1 MSTVLSNIP
10 AQGDVFGT
18 MLYLIEN
25 YYAIILYGLLVTIL
39 LSVVGTLGG
48 FILAMALTQMRLT
61 KVDKKRDRNFMKILK
76 IVTRFLGDTYV
87 TVFRGT
93 PMIVQAMVIYYGIA
107 TLGIFP
113 WWKPLTAGLIIV
125 TLNTTAY
132 ISEVF
137 RGGISA
143 VDNGQMEAARTLGL
157 SRNQAMRKVIW
168 PQAIKNALPG
178 IGNEFVVNLKDTA
191 VLSVISVVD
200 LFYAVRQSAS
210 STYRYFEA
218 FLIASVL
225 YLIVT
230 YISSKFINY
239 LTKKLEQTKRTVKAS

>member
-1 MSTVLSNIP
+1 MLNVLASLP

-18 MLYLIEN
+18 ILYLIQN
-25 YYAIILYGLLVTIL
+25 YYQIILYGLLITIV
-39 LSVVGTLGG
+39 LSVVGTVGG
-48 FILAMALTQMRLT
+48 FVLAMGLTQMRL
-61 KVDKKRDRNFMKILK
+61 VEIDQKRDKRYQKISK
-76 IVTRFLGDTYV
+76 FTTRLLGQMYV

-107 TLGIFP
+107 SLGIFS
-113 WWKPLTAGLIIV
+113 WWRPLPAGLIIV

-137 RGGISA
+137 RGGVSA
-143 VDNGQMEAARTLGL
+143 VDKGQMEAARTLGL

-200 LFYAVRQSAS
+200 LFYSVRQSAS

-218 FLIASVL
+218 FLIAAML
-225 YLIVT
+225 YLVIT
-230 YISSKFINY
+230 YISSKFIDY
-239 LTKKLEQTKRTVKAS
+239 MTKRLDCIEKVAKSV

>member
-1 MSTVLSNIP
+1 MINVLVGLP
-10 AQGDVFGT
+10 AQGDVIGT
-18 MLYLIEN
+18 IIYLIQN
-25 YYAIILYGLLVTIL
+25 YYQIILYGLLITIV

-48 FILAMALTQMRLT
+48 FLIAMGLTQMRLIEI
-61 KVDKKRDRNFMKILK
+61 DKKRDSRFKKILK
-76 IVTRFLGDTYV
+76 GTLIRLGNIYV

-93 PMIVQAMVIYYGIA
+93 PMIVQAMVIYYGVA
-107 TLGIFP
+107 SLGIFP
-113 WWKPLTAGLIIV
+113 WWSPLPAGLIIV

-137 RGGISA
+137 RGGVSS
-143 VDNGQMEAARTLGL
+143 VDPGQMEAARTLGL

-168 PQAIKNALPG
+168 PQAIKNSLPG

-200 LFYAVRQSAS
+200 LFYSVRQSAS

-218 FLIASVL
+218 FIIAAVL
-225 YLIVT
+225 YLIIT
-230 YISSKFINY
+230 YLSSKLINY
-239 LTKKLEQTKRTVKAS
+239 LTRRLDNTAKVVKA

>member
-1 MSTVLSNIP
+1 MHAVLVSLP

-18 MLYLIEN
+18 IIYLISS
-25 YYAIILYGLLVTIL
+25 YYQVILYGLLITIM

-48 FILAMALTQMRLT
+48 FVLAMGMTQMRL
-61 KVDKKRDRNFMKILK
+61 VDIDKKRDKSLVKILK
-76 IVTRFLGDTYV
+76 VLAAKFGDVYV

-107 TLGIFP
+107 TLGIFD
-113 WWKPLTAGLIIV
+113 WWRPLPAGLIIV

-137 RGGISA
+137 RGGVFA
-143 VDNGQMEAARTLGL
+143 VDKGQMEAARTLGL

-218 FLIASVL
+218 FLIAAFL
-225 YLIVT
+225 YLIIT
-230 YISSKFINY
+230 YLSSKLINY
-239 LTKKLEQTKRTVKAS
+239 LTRRLDRTAKAVNV

>member
-1 MSTVLSNIP
+1 MVNVLAGLP

-18 MLYLIEN
+18 IIYLIQN
-25 YYAIILYGLLVTIL
+25 YYQIILYGLLITIV

-48 FILAMALTQMRLT
+48 FVLAMGLTQLRL
-61 KVDKKRDRNFMKILK
+61 VNIDKKRDSRIKKIMKN
-76 IVTRFLGDTYV
+76 VARSLGDLYV

-93 PMIVQAMVIYYGIA
+93 PMIVQAMVIYYGVA
-107 TLGIFP
+107 TMGIFP
-113 WWKPLTAGLIIV
+113 WWRPLPAGLIIV

-137 RGGISA
+137 RGGVAA
-143 VDNGQMEAARTLGL
+143 VDPGQMEAARTLGL

-218 FLIASVL
+218 FLIAAMM
-225 YLIVT
+225 YLVIT
-230 YISSKFINY
+230 YISSKLINY
-239 LTKKLEQTKRTVKAS
+239 LTKRLDRTSKVVKSS